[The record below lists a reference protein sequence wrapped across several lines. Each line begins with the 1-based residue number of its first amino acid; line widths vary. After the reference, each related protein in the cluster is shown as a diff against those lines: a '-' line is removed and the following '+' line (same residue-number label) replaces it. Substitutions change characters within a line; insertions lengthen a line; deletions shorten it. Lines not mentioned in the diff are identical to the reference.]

1 LWPFFVI
8 TVLAQAL
15 STGSMTSPVNK
26 LARALRKPSGAISI
40 ALEFSRPAEF
50 GAGMPIRSKDSK
62 DKLQIGGSR
71 GLSATIR
78 NEKAIAIFVS
88 AGNQYEKDSLAA
100 FVQEQVCS
108 A

>member
-1 LWPFFVI
+1 
-8 TVLAQAL
+8 
-15 STGSMTSPVNK
+15 
-26 LARALRKPSGAISI
+26 
-40 ALEFSRPAEF
+40 
-50 GAGMPIRSKDSK
+50 MPIRSKDSK